1 MKKTQD
7 EKPFIEFLDELIIE
21 MCAAWSC
28 IENVVDE
35 HPEKPAHWRDIARNV
50 HDGAVRLRDMF
61 FALDDWS
68 HDLPPAMTEREVQ
81 RWNEAVYNLVD
92 IAGKYRREPSLLE
105 TYRPMIAQ
113 LPLIDLSQG

>member
-1 MKKTQD
+1 
-7 EKPFIEFLDELIIE
+7 
-21 MCAAWSC
+21 
-28 IENVVDE
+28 
-35 HPEKPAHWRDIARNV
+35 
-50 HDGAVRLRDMF
+50 
-61 FALDDWS
+61 
-68 HDLPPAMTEREVQ
+68 MTEREVQ